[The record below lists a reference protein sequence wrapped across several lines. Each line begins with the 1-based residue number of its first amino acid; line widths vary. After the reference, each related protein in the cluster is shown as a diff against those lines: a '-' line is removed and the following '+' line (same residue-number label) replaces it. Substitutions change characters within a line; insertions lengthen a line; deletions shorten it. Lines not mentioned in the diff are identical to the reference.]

1 MYGQDKPSLTISNS
15 SASSKTCNI
24 LLVQSVLYFLLHK
37 MFEMRVWTETAKK
50 LECMRNILYMLY
62 NLQPN
67 HGRFIRITVC
77 FVFAES

>member
-1 MYGQDKPSLTISNS
+1 MAKINLSQPFPTVLQAPKHV
-15 SASSKTCNI
+15 I
-24 LLVQSVLYFLLHK
+24 LLVQSVLYFFLRK
-37 MFEMRVWTETAKK
+37 MFEMQVWTETAKK

-67 HGRFIRITVC
+67 HGRFIRITVY